1 MTRPRPQRGHLTG
14 LRSYNRPNGGSSN
27 AIRRGSRSD
36 VDNAAGHPPHG
47 ADSIGPVNT
56 PPPWIA
62 RFKARLLT
70 GLAAA
75 SLVTLLVLSGLAS
88 RADTWFYDAVV
99 HAASRPANDRI
110 LVVAIDDKSLAELGR
125 WPWSRRMHAEL
136 IDRLGAA
143 GVRGIG
149 LDILLS
155 DPALYDPEGDALLAR
170 ALGRNGKVVLPVFA
184 EAESRNGPTV
194 ELMPIPEFAA
204 SAAALGHV
212 EMGEDADGVA
222 RDAFLRAGV
231 GSAHWPSFALALSQL
246 GSTNAATA
254 TLPGLRNPEPDQVA
268 PQRWVRD
275 YQVRVP
281 YADPADGYP
290 RVSYADVLKGRV
302 AASKLRGRWI
312 LVGATTPA
320 IGEPLVVP
328 GRYAA
333 GPPLSAVDYQANVL
347 NMLLRDDAIVPLGLP
362 AQLLLSIAL
371 VVAPLLLFGLRGLHR
386 IWRTIAVAAV
396 LALLLSFLLLRFGDA
411 WFAPMPALAVLGV
424 GASLCLLRLMRRTR
438 HQVQSDSLT
447 GLPNRLRFD
456 EELGQALRQAQRS
469 GRPLSLL
476 LLDVDHFR
484 RLNDNLGQQAGDEV
498 LRILSTILRGRARR
512 PSDLVARLGSD
523 QFAVLLPETTPQS
536 AAAIATTIH
545 VDLANLATRPACPGS
560 TPPFTASIGI
570 HTARAGEETTVE
582 EIFQRADTALFQAKQ
597 DGRNRSF
604 SHAAESGSTT
614 GPAPHRE

>member
-1 MTRPRPQRGHLTG
+1 MNSP
-14 LRSYNRPNGGSSN
+14 S
-27 AIRRGSRSD
+27 
-36 VDNAAGHPPHG
+36 
-47 ADSIGPVNT
+47 
-56 PPPWIA
+56 PWIT

-75 SLVTLLVLSGLAS
+75 SLVTLLVLSGLTR
-88 RADTWFYDAVV
+88 RADTWFYDAAA
-99 HAASRPANDRI
+99 HATSRPAGDRI
-110 LVVAIDDKSLAELGR
+110 VVVAIDEKSLAELGQ
-125 WPWSRRMHAEL
+125 WPWSRRTHAEL

-155 DPALYDPEGDALLAR
+155 DPALFDPEGDALLAR
-170 ALGRNGKVVLPVFA
+170 ALGRNGKVVLPVYA
-184 EAESRNGPTV
+184 EAGIRNGPTV

-212 EMGEDADGVA
+212 ETGQAADGMT

-231 GSAHWPSFALALSQL
+231 GSAHWPSLALALSQL
-246 GSTNAATA
+246 GTTGATTA
-254 TLPGLRNPEPDQVA
+254 SLPGLRNPEPGQAA

-281 YADPADGYP
+281 YADPAGGFQH
-290 RVSYADVLKGRV
+290 VSYADVLKGRV
-302 AASKLRGRWI
+302 AAAKLRGRWI
-312 LVGATTPA
+312 LVGATTPT
-320 IGEPLVVP
+320 ISESLIVP
-328 GRYAA
+328 GRRASD
-333 GPPLSAVDYQANVL
+333 PQLPTVDYQANVL
-347 NMLLRDDAIVPLGLP
+347 AMLLRGNAIVPFGLP
-362 AQLLLSIAL
+362 AQLSLSIAL
-371 VVAPLLLFGLRGLHR
+371 VIAPLLLFGLRGLHR
-386 IWRTIAVAAV
+386 IWQPIAVAAA
-396 LALLLSFLLLRFGDA
+396 LALLLSFLLLRFGHA
-411 WFAPMPALAVLGV
+411 WFPPMSALAVLGI
-424 GASLCLLRLMRRTR
+424 GALLWLVRLLRRTR
-438 HQVQSDSLT
+438 HQAQSDSLT

-456 EELGQALRQAQRS
+456 EELEQALRQAQRS
-469 GRPLSLL
+469 GQPLSLL

-484 RLNDNLGQQAGDEV
+484 RLNDKLGQQAGDEV

-512 PSDLVARLGSD
+512 PRDLVARLGSD

-545 VDLANLATRPACPGS
+545 VDLANLATRPACPES

-582 EIFQRADTALFQAKQ
+582 EIFQRADHALYQAKQ

-604 SHAAESGSTT
+604 SHAGESGSITS
-614 GPAPHRE
+614 

>member
-1 MTRPRPQRGHLTG
+1 MCKHRART
-14 LRSYNRPNGGSSN
+14 S
-27 AIRRGSRSD
+27 
-36 VDNAAGHPPHG
+36 GHPPH
-47 ADSIGPVNT
+47 AVDPIEPVST
-56 PPPWIA
+56 PSPWIA

-75 SLVTLLVLSGLAS
+75 SLVTLLILSGLS
-88 RADTWFYDAVV
+88 WRADTWFYDALTQ
-99 HAASRPANDRI
+99 ATSRPAGDRI
-110 LVVAIDDKSLAELGR
+110 VVLAIDEKSLAELGR
-125 WPWSRRMHAEL
+125 WPWSRRTHAEL
-136 IDRLGAA
+136 IDRLTAA
-143 GVRGIG
+143 DVRGIG

-155 DPALYDPEGDALLAR
+155 DPALYDPEGDALLAQ
-170 ALGRNGKVVLPVFA
+170 ALSRSGKVVLPVYA
-184 EAESRNGPTV
+184 EAENRNGPTV

-212 EMGEDADGVA
+212 ETGQNADGVV

-231 GSAHWPSFALALSQL
+231 GSAHWPSLALALSQL
-246 GSTNAATA
+246 GTPGAATA
-254 TLPGLRNPEPDQVA
+254 SLPGLRNPEPEQIA

-281 YADPADGYP
+281 YADPADGFP

-302 AASKLRGRWI
+302 AVSKLRGRWI
-312 LVGATTPA
+312 LVGATAPA
-320 IGEPLVVP
+320 IGEQLAAP
-328 GRYAA
+328 GGYAA
-333 GPPLSAVDYQANVL
+333 GSRLSAVDYQANVL
-347 NMLLRDDAIVPLGLP
+347 SMLLRGDAIVPLGLP

-371 VVAPLLLFGLRGLHR
+371 VVAPLLLFGLRGLQK
-386 IWRTIAVAAV
+386 IWQPIAIAMA

-411 WFAPMPALAVLGV
+411 WFPPMSALAVLGI
-424 GASLCLLRLMRRTR
+424 GALSWLVRLLRRTR
-438 HQVQSDSLT
+438 HQTQSDSLT
-447 GLPNRLRFD
+447 GLPNRIRFD

-469 GRPLSLL
+469 GQPLSLL

-512 PSDLVARLGSD
+512 PRDLVARLGGD

-545 VDLANLATRPACPGS
+545 VDLANLATRPTCPES
-560 TPPFTASIGI
+560 TPPFTTSIGI

-582 EIFQRADTALFQAKQ
+582 EIFQRADNALYQAKQ

-604 SHAAESGSTT
+604 SHAGESGSIT
-614 GPAPHRE
+614 G

>member
-1 MTRPRPQRGHLTG
+1 M
-14 LRSYNRPNGGSSN
+14 
-27 AIRRGSRSD
+27 
-36 VDNAAGHPPHG
+36 
-47 ADSIGPVNT
+47 DSIEPVNI
-56 PPPWIA
+56 PPPWIT
-62 RFKARLLT
+62 RFKSRLLT

-75 SLVTLLVLSGLAS
+75 SLVTLLILSGLS
-88 RADTWFYDAVV
+88 WRADTWFYDSIA
-99 HAASRPANDRI
+99 HATSRPADDRI
-110 LVVAIDDKSLAELGR
+110 VVVAIDQKSLAELGR
-125 WPWSRRMHAEL
+125 WPWSRRTHAEL
-136 IDRLGAA
+136 VNRLTTA

-170 ALGRNGKVVLPVFA
+170 ALNRSGKVVLPVYA
-184 EAESRNGPTV
+184 EAEIRHGPTV

-212 EMGEDADGVA
+212 EAGREADGVA
-222 RDAFLRAGV
+222 RAAFLRAGV
-231 GSAHWPSFALALSQL
+231 GSAHWPSLALALSQL
-246 GSTNAATA
+246 GAPGAVTTPLS
-254 TLPGLRNPEPDQVA
+254 GLRNPEPEQIA

-281 YADPADGYP
+281 YADPADGYQ

-302 AASKLRGRWI
+302 ASSKLRGRWI
-312 LVGATTPA
+312 LVGATAPA
-320 IGEPLVVP
+320 IGEQLVVP
-328 GRYAA
+328 GGHAA
-333 GPPLSAVDYQANVL
+333 DSRLSAVYYQANVL
-347 NMLLRDDAIVPLGLP
+347 NMLLRGDAIVPLGLP
-362 AQLLLSIAL
+362 MQLLLSIAL
-371 VVAPLLLFGLRGLHR
+371 VIAPLMVFGLRGPHR
-386 IWRTIAVAAV
+386 IWQPIAVAAA
-396 LALLLSFLLLRFGDA
+396 LALLLSFLLLRFGHA
-411 WFAPMPALAVLGV
+411 WFPPMSALAVLGI
-424 GASLCLLRLMRRTR
+424 GALLCLVRLLRRTR
-438 HQVQSDSLT
+438 HQAQSDTLT

-469 GRPLSLL
+469 GQPLSLL

-484 RLNDNLGQQAGDEV
+484 RLNDKLGQQAGDEV

-512 PSDLVARLGSD
+512 PRDLVARLGGD

-545 VDLANLATRPACPGS
+545 VDLANLATRPACPES

-582 EIFQRADTALFQAKQ
+582 EIFQRADNALYQAKQ

-604 SHAAESGSTT
+604 SHAGESG
-614 GPAPHRE
+614 PATS

>member
-1 MTRPRPQRGHLTG
+1 MRPPQPCRACATR
-14 LRSYNRPNGGSSN
+14 
-27 AIRRGSRSD
+27 
-36 VDNAAGHPPHG
+36 
-47 ADSIGPVNT
+47 
-56 PPPWIA
+56 
-62 RFKARLLT
+62 
-70 GLAAA
+70 
-75 SLVTLLVLSGLAS
+75 
-88 RADTWFYDAVV
+88 
-99 HAASRPANDRI
+99 
-110 LVVAIDDKSLAELGR
+110 
-125 WPWSRRMHAEL
+125 
-136 IDRLGAA
+136 
-143 GVRGIG
+143 
-149 LDILLS
+149 
-155 DPALYDPEGDALLAR
+155 
-170 ALGRNGKVVLPVFA
+170 
-184 EAESRNGPTV
+184 SRN
-194 ELMPIPEFAA
+194 
-204 SAAALGHV
+204 
-212 EMGEDADGVA
+212 
-222 RDAFLRAGV
+222 R
-231 GSAHWPSFALALSQL
+231 
-246 GSTNAATA
+246 ST
-254 TLPGLRNPEPDQVA
+254 

-281 YADPADGYP
+281 YADPADGYQ

-302 AASKLRGRWI
+302 AVSKLRGRWI

-328 GRYAA
+328 GGHAA
-333 GPPLSAVDYQANVL
+333 DSRLPAVDYQANVL
-347 NMLLRDDAIVPLGLP
+347 NMLLRGEAIVPLGLP

-386 IWRTIAVAAV
+386 IWQPIAVAAA

-411 WFAPMPALAVLGV
+411 WFPPMSALAVLGI
-424 GASLCLLRLMRRTR
+424 GALLWLVRLLRRTR
-438 HQVQSDSLT
+438 HQAQSDSLT

-469 GRPLSLL
+469 GQPLSLL

-512 PSDLVARLGSD
+512 PRDLVARLGSD

-545 VDLANLATRPACPGS
+545 VDLANLATRPACPES

-582 EIFQRADTALFQAKQ
+582 EIFQRADNALYQAKQ

-604 SHAAESGSTT
+604 SHAAESGSITS
-614 GPAPHRE
+614 